1 MPKKLGNQIL
11 SLLGWPIGEE
21 EEGCSRCGCAPEPE
35 IRGDAADGPEAADP
49 TKPPDLEK
57 LLDHLEWAN
66 RRALGAVAE
75 AGDDGARRR
84 LAHLLA
90 AETVWLRRLE
100 TGDSSGI
107 EIWPDLSM
115 GECEER
121 FAENAAGYRRYLA
134 DLGDGE
140 RDAAVAYRNSKGE
153 AFRTPAV
160 DILLHV
166 FLHGSYHRG
175 QIAMRIRDA
184 GGDPVN
190 TDYIAYVR
198 SA

>member
-1 MPKKLGNQIL
+1 MPKKIGDLVL
-11 SLLGWPIGEE
+11 SLLGWPAGD
-21 EEGCSRCGCAPEPE
+21 EGSCSSCGSAADAA
-35 IRGDAADGPEAADP
+35 RGDHEVSEPGDLASAASVR
-49 TKPPDLEK
+49 LEN

-66 RRALGAVAE
+66 RRALQATRDA
-75 AGDDGARRR
+75 DDDRARRR

-100 TGDSSGI
+100 TGDGSGV

-115 GECEER
+115 EACEER
-121 FAENAAGYRRYLA
+121 FVENVKSYRDYLA
-134 DLGDGE
+134 GLGE
-140 RDAAVAYRNSKGE
+140 EELHAAVAYRNSRGD
-153 AFRTPAV
+153 AFRTPAL

-166 FLHGSYHRG
+166 FLHGTYHRG

-184 GGDPVN
+184 GREPVD
-190 TDYIAYVR
+190 TGYIAYVR